1 MIVVSRAA
9 RRSIVWAPLAAFG
22 PAASDT
28 LAQSALPFRIPDFCA
43 TATITSA
50 ASGPWSSPATW
61 SPNRIPIAGDV
72 VRINNG
78 HIVTYDAVAD
88 VAIARVGIHGAL
100 RFRTDINTRLK
111 VGTLMA
117 MPDREL
123 TVGTPSTPV
132 APNVVAELVIA
143 NQPLDASRDPEQFG
157 TALIGLG
164 RVTMHG
170 ADDAVWDPVPVR
182 FFSSEAFTLGMFHC
196 HRATLFL

>member
-1 MIVVSRAA
+1 MGAAGGLRACRFRHSRA
-9 RRSIVWAPLAAFG
+9 I
-22 PAASDT
+22 
-28 LAQSALPFRIPDFCA
+28 RIAVPHSDFCA

-61 SPNRIPIAGDV
+61 SPNRIPVAGDV

-78 HIVTYDAVAD
+78 QIVTYDAVGD
-88 VAIARVGIHGAL
+88 VAIACVGIHGAL

-117 MPDREL
+117 MPDGEL

-132 APNVVAELVIA
+132 APNVVDELVSA
-143 NQPLDASRDPEQFG
+143 NQPLDACRDPDQFG

-164 RVTMHG
+164 RVTRHG
-170 ADDAVWDPVPVR
+170 ADDAGWDPVPVR
-182 FFSSEAFTLGMFHC
+182 FFSSEAITLGMFHR

>member
-1 MIVVSRAA
+1 MGAAGGLRACRFRHSRA
-9 RRSIVWAPLAAFG
+9 I
-22 PAASDT
+22 
-28 LAQSALPFRIPDFCA
+28 RIAVPHSDFCA

-78 HIVTYDAVAD
+78 QIVTYDAVGD
-88 VAIARVGIHGAL
+88 VAIACVGIHGAL
-100 RFRTDINTRLK
+100 RFRTDINTRLN

-117 MPDREL
+117 MPDGEL
-123 TVGTPSTPV
+123 TVGTPSTPIT
-132 APNVVAELVIA
+132 PNAVAELVIA
-143 NQPLDASRDPEQFG
+143 NRSLDASRDPEQFG

-164 RVTMHG
+164 RVTMHS

-182 FFSSEAFTLGMFHC
+182 FFSSDAITLGVFHC